1 MKFLDKDGL
10 STLWTKIKNT
20 FLSLSGGKVNDS
32 FKLEGKKIVVSTK
45 SYTLTDQSTCM
56 NIHSNMFIDGNIQIH
71 GNTMF
76 RPNPNNVNH
85 TSMSI
90 LKDNVFIYDAARFQ
104 STVKFGTKSNI
115 QISVD
120 PDGTGKIYRGQNNLY
135 IGTDFDEGYTYLAGS
150 LAGYDNIN
158 YQSPT
163 EDGAIAWKLIENGTL
178 ELGSTGTNGLFYIYI
193 NGKKY
198 TFNATKLLQ
207 QGLLIQA

>member
-32 FKLEGKKIVVSTK
+32 FKLEGNKIVVSTK
-45 SYTLTDQSTCM
+45 NYTITDQSTGI
-56 NIHSNMFIDGNIQIH
+56 NIHSNMIIDGLIRIY

-76 RPNPNNVNH
+76 RPDPNNVNH

-90 LKDNVFIYDAARFQ
+90 LKDNVYIYDAARFS

-135 IGTDFDEGYTYLAGS
+135 IGTDFDQGYTYLAGS

-163 EDGAIAWKLIENGTL
+163 EDGAIAWQLLENGTL
-178 ELGSTGTNGLFYIYI
+178 ELGSTGTDGQFYIYSS
-193 NGKKY
+193 GKKY
-198 TFNATKLLQ
+198 TFNAMKLLQ
-207 QGLLIQA
+207 QGLLIPA

>member
-10 STLWTKIKNT
+10 STLWAKIKNT

-45 SYTLTDQSTCM
+45 NYTFTDQSTGI
-56 NIHSNMFIDGNIQIH
+56 NIHSNVFIDGLIQIY
-71 GNTMF
+71 GSTVF
-76 RPNPNNVNH
+76 RPDPNNTSH
-85 TSMSI
+85 TSMMI
-90 LKDNVFIYDAARFQ
+90 LKDHIGIYDSAIFQ
-104 STVKFGTKSNI
+104 STAEFGINSNI

-135 IGTDFDEGYTYLAGS
+135 IGTDFDEGFTYLAGS

-163 EDGAIAWKLIENGTL
+163 EDGAIGWKLLEDGVL
-178 ELGSTGTNGLFYIYI
+178 ELGNTGTDGLFYIYKG
-193 NGKKY
+193 GKRY

-207 QGLLIQA
+207 QGLLVQA